1 MITGS
6 CLCGQIRYEIH
17 GDMGPII
24 HCHCPTCRKAHAS
37 AFSSVA
43 AVQLADLTFTAGEA
57 LLKSYESSPGK
68 RRYFC
73 SNCGSQI
80 YARREEQQ
88 HYIFRMGTVDG
99 DPGTRPN
106 RHIFTRY
113 KAPWYNI
120 GEELPE
126 HLAWPPQAEP
136 DAMVVPD
143 EYRQLYLLM
152 HEVLNL
158 AIRKGA
164 STSLLLLDADLSKE
178 QTELAQL
185 LRVIHQQIRLNVR
198 DSDMIEPLAQSRF
211 AVLLPYTDA
220 KASMILAERI
230 RNTVKGV
237 MHGAIASVGA
247 ATVKSDQLNSDDLRI
262 AVDQIITM
270 AEKACDFSSRHGG
283 DKATHYTFSADKL

>member
-6 CLCGQIRYEIH
+6 CLCGQIRYEIR
-17 GDMGPII
+17 GEMGPII

-43 AVQLADLTFTAGEA
+43 TVQLADLTFTAGEA
-57 LLKSYESSPGK
+57 LLKNYESSPGK

-80 YARREEQQ
+80 YARREDQQ

-99 DPGTRPN
+99 DPGTRPA

-120 GEELPE
+120 GEDLPE
-126 HLAWPPQAEP
+126 HLEWPPQAEP
-136 DAMVVPD
+136 DPGAAAPD
-143 EYRQLYLLM
+143 EYRQLHLLM
-152 HEVLNL
+152 HETLNL
-158 AIRKGA
+158 AARKGA
-164 STSLLLLDADLSKE
+164 ATSLLLLNVDLSKE
-178 QTELAQL
+178 QSELAQL
-185 LRVIHQQIRLNVR
+185 LRVIHHQIRLNVR
-198 DSDMIEPLAQSRF
+198 DSDMIEPLAESRF

-237 MHGAIASVGA
+237 MHGAIASIGA
-247 ATVKSDQLNSDDLRI
+247 ATVKSEHLNSDELTL
-262 AVDQIITM
+262 AVDQIIRM
-270 AEKACDFSSRHGG
+270 AEKACDSSSHQGG
-283 DKATHYTFSADKL
+283 DKATHYNVQGK